1 MARGLTPHGTAGAIV
16 GAMVS
21 GPADRDERILHVERA
36 PLWPLWASLAAVAA
50 VGAALIAT
58 GRTDSGGALIIIGA
72 LVWLTAVA
80 PLVVSRRRY
89 NSITVTTKRLR
100 VGRDEFS
107 LADLDRSLLR
117 RQAEGEVI
125 REWPDDPLFGR
136 TGTGATVA
144 GGAFGPAVWDRT
156 HLRLG
161 VAGHPAVLAVATR
174 HPARLARI
182 ILEAAERDA

>member
-1 MARGLTPHGTAGAIV
+1 
-16 GAMVS
+16 MVS
-21 GPADRDERILHVERA
+21 GPADGDERILHGEPA
-36 PLWPLWASLAAVAA
+36 TLWPLWAWLAAVA
-50 VGAALIAT
+50 VLGGGLIAI
-58 GRTDSGGALIIIGA
+58 GRAGSGWTLILIGA

-117 RQAEGEVI
+117 RQAEGEVS

-156 HLRLG
+156 HLRLA
-161 VAGHPAVLAVATR
+161 VEGHPALHAVATR

-182 ILEAAERDA
+182 ILEAAERNA